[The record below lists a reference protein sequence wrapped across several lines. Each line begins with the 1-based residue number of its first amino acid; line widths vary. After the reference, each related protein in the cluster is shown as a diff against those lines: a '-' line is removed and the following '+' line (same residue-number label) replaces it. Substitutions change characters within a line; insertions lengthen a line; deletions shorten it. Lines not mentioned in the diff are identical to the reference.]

1 MTDDAR
7 PGARPFL
14 KWPGGKGQ
22 LLGELAKHVP
32 ERFGRYYEPFVGGGA
47 LFFHLSAAGR
57 LNPDAHAVLIGDQ
70 NEALIV
76 TYAAVRDDVEPLIR
90 ALRRYAR
97 GFDTSQQNRER
108 LYYATRAKRIATR
121 FDVASAGRTAS
132 AARTIFLNRTCFN
145 GLYRVNRSG
154 GFNVPIGDHKNP
166 TICDA
171 QNLRACAAALAHTQL
186 LVGDF
191 EASSSGAARGD
202 FWYADPPYVP
212 LSASSDF
219 TAYTK
224 EPFGL
229 AEQERLA
236 SLARQL
242 KKKGV
247 HVLLS
252 NSNTPLVRKLYK
264 GFSMRRVLARRNVNS
279 RADRR
284 GCIHELLIW

>member
-1 MTDDAR
+1 MTDDAH
-7 PGARPFL
+7 PGVHPFL
-14 KWPGGKGQ
+14 KWPGGKAQ
-22 LLGELAKHVP
+22 LLGELSKHVP

-47 LFFHLSAAGR
+47 LYFHLSATGR
-57 LNPDAHAVLIGDQ
+57 LRAAAKRGTHTALLGDQ

-76 TYAAVRDDVEPLIR
+76 AYTAVRDGVEPLVR

-97 GFDTSQQNRER
+97 LFDTSQRNRKR
-108 LYYATRAKRIATR
+108 LYYATRAKRISTR
-121 FDVASAGRTAS
+121 YTAAS

-145 GLYRVNRSG
+145 GIYRVNRSG
-154 GFNVPIGDHKNP
+154 GFNVPIGKHKNP
-166 TICDA
+166 TICNA
-171 QNLRACAAALAHTQL
+171 KNLRACAAALAHTQL
-186 LVGDF
+186 VVGDF
-191 EASSSGAARGD
+191 EASSAGATRGD

-224 EPFGL
+224 EPFGP

-236 SLARQL
+236 SLARHL

-264 GFSMRRVLARRNVNS
+264 GFSMRRVLARRSVNS
-279 RADRR
+279 RTDRR
-284 GCIHELLIW
+284 GPIHELLIW

>member
-7 PGARPFL
+7 PGVHPFL
-14 KWPGGKGQ
+14 KWPGGKRQ
-22 LLGELAKHVP
+22 LLGELSRHVP
-32 ERFGRYYEPFVGGGA
+32 ERFDRYYEPFVGGGA

-57 LNPDAHAVLIGDQ
+57 LNVDARTAVLGDQ
-70 NEALIV
+70 NAALIV
-76 TYAAVRDDVEPLIR
+76 AYTAVRDDVGPLVR

-97 GFDTSQQNRER
+97 LFDTSKRNRKR
-108 LYYATRAKRIATR
+108 IYYATRAKRIPTR
-121 FDVASAGRTAS
+121 YTAAS
-132 AARTIFLNRTCFN
+132 AARTIFLNRTCYN
-145 GLYRVNRSG
+145 GVYRVNRSG
-154 GFNVPIGDHKNP
+154 GFNVPIGEHKNP

-186 LVGDF
+186 VVGDF
-191 EASSSGAARGD
+191 EASSAGATRGD

-224 EPFGL
+224 EPFGP

-236 SLARQL
+236 SLARHL

-264 GFSMRRVLARRNVNS
+264 GFSMKRVLARRSVNS
-279 RADRR
+279 RTDRR
-284 GCIHELLIW
+284 GPIYELLIW

>member
-1 MTDDAR
+1 MTDD
-7 PGARPFL
+7 GCARPFL

-22 LLGELAKHVP
+22 LLGELSKHVP
-32 ERFGRYYEPFVGGGA
+32 DRFGRYYEPFVGGGA
-47 LFFHLSAAGR
+47 LFFHLSATGR
-57 LNPDAHAVLIGDQ
+57 LRLPTKLDVHEARLGDQ
-70 NEALIV
+70 NEALLV
-76 TYAAVRDDVEPLIR
+76 AYKAVRDNVEPLAR

-97 GFDTSQQNRER
+97 LFDTPQASRENV
-108 LYYATRAKRIATR
+108 YYATRAKRISTR
-121 FDVASAGRTAS
+121 HVVAS
-132 AARTIFLNRTCFN
+132 AARTLFLNRTCYN

-171 QNLRACAAALAHTQL
+171 ENLRACATALALTQL
-186 LVGDF
+186 IVGDF
-191 EASSSGAARGD
+191 ELSSADAARGD

-224 EPFGL
+224 EPFGP

-236 SLARQL
+236 AFASRL
-242 KKKGV
+242 KKRGV
-247 HVLLS
+247 HILLS
-252 NSNTPLVRKLYK
+252 NSETPLVRKLYK
-264 GFSMRRVLARRNVNS
+264 GFSMRRVLARRSVNS

-284 GCIHELLIW
+284 GPVHELLIW